1 MIRLQQVKLPVTHTK
16 EELERAIEKI
26 LHVSSEQIKAYEI
39 IKQSLDA
46 RKKAEL
52 KYSYVIDTEILK
64 EQKVVKQCRNKNVSL
79 IEKKKYVFPKSGSQ
93 PLRQRPVVV
102 GAGPAGLF
110 CALMLARHGYRPI
123 LLERGCDVETRMK
136 DVEQFWNDGK
146 LKRNSNVQFGEG
158 GAGTFSDG
166 KLNTLVKD
174 EKGRN
179 RFVLETFVHA
189 GAPEEILYV
198 NKPHIGTDILRSVVW
213 NLREE
218 IKMYGGDVFFEA
230 QVTDLEMKDGSVKRL
245 EINKKEWM
253 DAEVVVFAVGH
264 SARDTFEMLQT
275 KPVSLQA
282 KSFAVGIRI
291 EHPQKMIDLAQYGEI
306 EPGILPAAAYKVT
319 QKLENGR
326 GVYSF
331 CMCPGGYVVNASSEE
346 GRIAVNGMSYHRRDG
361 ENANS
366 AIIVTVT
373 PEDFEG
379 EDALAGVRFQRK
391 LEEAAYHDGDG
402 KIPVQCFED
411 FCADRA
417 TKTLGEVKP
426 QICGKWKLS
435 NVRTCFPDEIAC
447 SLEMGIKAFGKKI
460 KGFDRPDAVISGVES
475 RTSSPIRMERGET
488 FESSVAGFYPCGE
501 GAGYAGGITSAAMD
515 GIKVAEQIA
524 MKYQKF

>member
-1 MIRLQQVKLPVTHTK
+1 MQDVYKRQ
-16 EELERAIEKI
+16 
-26 LHVSSEQIKAYEI
+26 
-39 IKQSLDA
+39 
-46 RKKAEL
+46 
-52 KYSYVIDTEILK
+52 
-64 EQKVVKQCRNKNVSL
+64 VVKQCRNKNVSL

-275 KPVSLQA
+275 DR
-282 KSFAVGIRI
+282 KS
-291 EHPQKMIDLAQYGEI
+291 
-306 EPGILPAAAYKVT
+306 
-319 QKLENGR
+319 
-326 GVYSF
+326 
-331 CMCPGGYVVNASSEE
+331 VV
-346 GRIAVNGMSYHRRDG
+346 
-361 ENANS
+361 
-366 AIIVTVT
+366 
-373 PEDFEG
+373 
-379 EDALAGVRFQRK
+379 
-391 LEEAAYHDGDG
+391 
-402 KIPVQCFED
+402 
-411 FCADRA
+411 
-417 TKTLGEVKP
+417 
-426 QICGKWKLS
+426 
-435 NVRTCFPDEIAC
+435 
-447 SLEMGIKAFGKKI
+447 
-460 KGFDRPDAVISGVES
+460 
-475 RTSSPIRMERGET
+475 
-488 FESSVAGFYPCGE
+488 
-501 GAGYAGGITSAAMD
+501 
-515 GIKVAEQIA
+515 
-524 MKYQKF
+524 